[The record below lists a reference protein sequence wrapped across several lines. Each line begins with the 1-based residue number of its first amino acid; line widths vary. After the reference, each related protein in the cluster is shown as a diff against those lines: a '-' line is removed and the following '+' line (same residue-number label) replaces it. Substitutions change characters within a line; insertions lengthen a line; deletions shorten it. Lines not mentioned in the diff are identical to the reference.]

1 MAEERCRR
9 WSWASWVWRW
19 RDEGVRVVSVAGLLG
34 GGAREEE
41 VDALEALRGVK
52 CCCSVEKAGR

>member
-1 MAEERCRR
+1 V
-9 WSWASWVWRW
+9 S
-19 RDEGVRVVSVAGLLG
+19 SVAGLLN
-34 GGAREEE
+34 GGAGREE

>member
-1 MAEERCRR
+1 M
-9 WSWASWVWRW
+9 S
-19 RDEGVRVVSVAGLLG
+19 SVAGLLN
-34 GGAREEE
+34 GGAGREE